1 MGYVVVSAMAWVV
14 GCSTTHAFWLYFLDI
29 LSGHTLFAITFWGWL
44 NPVSERSQ
52 SSLISK

>member
-14 GCSTTHAFWLYFLDI
+14 GYSTTHAFWLYFLDI